1 MKKVIALILL
11 SLMLTAAITGCGEN
25 NNVSNAPASAVDGNV
40 MAEPVQNEEK
50 PRLVI
55 YHISDDEIELH
66 FTSNQLAS
74 VKLLSFLAPAGAE
87 GAYNT
92 CVDIDLAERRNDEIC
107 PCLMVFD
114 EAMVISYTVDTYGEE
129 MEVTV
134 EGNTL
139 ICRISH
145 ENIIEPFAKAEIWH
159 VDAED
164 PQSFEGII
172 TDDVPAIIEPVVEGV
187 LPDEFKRSEYD
198 EQYFKPDSD
207 DFILLT
213 YEIPIRLLLPEWYQY
228 YGRVWHYGLY
238 HSEKESNVKITYLIS
253 YVEDNYSSTKLRL
266 EFASV
271 DDAMVSSLV
280 YDYDI
285 VPLDLGLPDEPDD
298 SLVTAEF
305 FADCDQR
312 RYGAL
317 EESDHDVLYH
327 GHFDQFRYFEY
338 KVHDTLP
345 ELKTL
350 VSAPLTEH
358 SDMLAFVPVSSLS
371 YSAGD
376 TQTCELLEYSG
387 NVAATTYSSKRTH
400 QAGSDNAVLDEMFEV
415 PADKDYFKPLTD
427 DYVYLIY
434 SQSGSLGDD
443 YYEQKVYLY
452 SFDESGN
459 PVQYIQ
465 RICSDFEHGDN
476 GYMSYVPEA
485 WLGAT
490 EYVETDKAMY
500 TDMLALFDTDDLIY
514 GLEEMTHKENLLFE
528 LMKQG
533 QHEGFYF
540 SKP

>member
-1 MKKVIALILL
+1 MTYIISYYEDKYTSTKIRIEYESIEDA
-11 SLMLTAAITGCGEN
+11 MLAG
-25 NNVSNAPASAVDGNV
+25 
-40 MAEPVQNEEK
+40 
-50 PRLVI
+50 LVYGYI
-55 YHISDDEIELH
+55 
-66 FTSNQLAS
+66 
-74 VKLLSFLAPAGAE
+74 
-87 GAYNT
+87 
-92 CVDIDLAERRNDEIC
+92 IC
-107 PCLMVFD
+107 PVALGYD
-114 EAMVISYTVDTYGEE
+114 
-129 MEVTV
+129 
-134 EGNTL
+134 N
-139 ICRISH
+139 
-145 ENIIEPFAKAEIWH
+145 EPN
-159 VDAED
+159 
-164 PQSFEGII
+164 
-172 TDDVPAIIEPVVEGV
+172 DD
-187 LPDEFKRSEYD
+187 
-198 EQYFKPDSD
+198 
-207 DFILLT
+207 
-213 YEIPIRLLLPEWYQY
+213 
-228 YGRVWHYGLY
+228 
-238 HSEKESNVKITYLIS
+238 
-253 YVEDNYSSTKLRL
+253 
-266 EFASV
+266 
-271 DDAMVSSLV
+271 
-280 YDYDI
+280 
-285 VPLDLGLPDEPDD
+285 
-298 SLVTAEF
+298 LVTADYFEQ
-305 FADCDQR
+305 ADQMLHGER
-312 RYGAL
+312 S
-317 EESDHDVLYH
+317 ESDHDYTYH

-443 YYEQKVYLY
+443 YYEQQVYLY

-459 PVQYIQ
+459 LVQYIQ